1 VVEFVEKERNFAL
14 FLDLDGTL
22 IDVAAAPDRVT
33 VPMELVPLLARLAA
47 SLDGA
52 VAIVTGRPISDVD
65 RFLAPQR
72 FVAAGVHGAELRL
85 APDQEIQSRAE
96 PLDPAL
102 IAAVAQLVQL
112 DPGVIVELKQFS
124 IAVHYRMAPAA
135 RLRIA
140 AALQDILDN
149 GPDHLILCKGRAVF
163 EVVPRHISKGGAI
176 DTLIQLPVFH
186 GRRPIMIGDD
196 ISDLSAFESTV
207 RHGGLALRVAG
218 EHFPRDTAEFDG
230 PDHVRAWLFDLARRL
245 EE

>member
-1 VVEFVEKERNFAL
+1 VVEFAENERSYAL

-22 IDVAAAPDRVT
+22 IDVAAAPDCVI
-33 VPMELVPLLARLAA
+33 VPGELVPLLARLAA
-47 SLDGA
+47 GLDGA
-52 VAIVTGRPISDVD
+52 FAIVTGRPISDVD
-65 RFLAPQR
+65 RFLAPQK
-72 FVAAGVHGAELRL
+72 FIAAGVHGAELRL
-85 APDQEIQSRAE
+85 APDQGIQSRAE

-135 RLRIA
+135 RVQIA
-140 AALQDILDN
+140 VALQEILDN

-163 EVVPRHISKGGAI
+163 EVVPKHISKGGAI
-176 DTLIQLPVFH
+176 DALLQLPAFR

-218 EHFPRDTAEFDG
+218 EHFPRDAAEFDG
-230 PDHVRAWLFDLARRL
+230 PAHVRTWLSDLARRL

>member
-1 VVEFVEKERNFAL
+1 MVELGENERNCAL
-14 FLDLDGTL
+14 FLDIDGTL
-22 IDVAAAPDRVT
+22 IDVAAAPDCVI
-33 VPMELVPLLARLAA
+33 VPMELPPLLARLAA

-52 VAIVTGRPISDVD
+52 LAIVTGRPILDVD

-72 FVAAGVHGAELRL
+72 FIVAGVHGAELRL
-85 APDQEIQSRAE
+85 APDGAIQSRAE

-102 IAAVAQLVQL
+102 IAAIAQLVQL

-140 AALQDILDN
+140 AELQKILDS

-163 EVVPRHISKGGAI
+163 EVVPKHISKGGAI
-176 DTLIQLPVFH
+176 DVLLQLPVFR

-196 ISDLSAFESTV
+196 ISDLSAFEAVV

-218 EHFPRDTAEFDG
+218 EHFPRDMAEFDG
-230 PDHVRAWLFDLARRL
+230 PAHVRTWLSDLAKRL